1 MKSKGV
7 DVLVVHPSPVAT
19 RFYDK
24 AHKMDMLDF
33 FKNFSVDPDTLPQ
46 QILRNV
52 GRTVWCDI
60 GATAIFF
67 RLMMKIMDYN
77 FLSTLLSNIA
87 HLMPDYKRH
96 DKKAKAT

>member
-1 MKSKGV
+1 M
-7 DVLVVHPSPVAT
+7 
-19 RFYDK
+19 
-24 AHKMDMLDF
+24 
-33 FKNFSVDPDTLPQ
+33 
-46 QILRNV
+46 